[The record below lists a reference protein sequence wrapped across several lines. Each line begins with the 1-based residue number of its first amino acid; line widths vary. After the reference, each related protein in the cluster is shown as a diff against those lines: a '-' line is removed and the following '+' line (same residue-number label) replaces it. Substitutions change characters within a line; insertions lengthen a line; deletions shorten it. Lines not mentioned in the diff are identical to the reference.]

1 VGGLFRGYRNYRNQT
16 CLSDMYV
23 KLLMLLCFS
32 SLFGGASSAQ
42 TIESNSNRERN
53 FAFEVK
59 QIDEFFERFNYEERS
74 LIISYVK
81 LNYPGITINR
91 ESLVQGLFNRQN
103 RSWVKSDLDAFFQ
116 TVDDKS
122 RPVYLDFYDQDW
134 YAQTVCKFKYKGRPV
149 DVVILMKIQQ
159 TGNGGAKWVIVN
171 AYSPLF
177 VPESSSL
184 KLPEKEKGERFL
196 NPMSHATNFIS
207 LSKAL
212 NDKPNILDY
221 LDAGFLQSGG
231 SRAFLKE
238 LLNNQLS
245 YQYVKEIKYHFL
257 QVDGWIFT
265 VNYFQR
271 QSINSGWLINRLE
284 KATETDKDHFR
295 RSLFHQK

>member
-1 VGGLFRGYRNYRNQT
+1 
-16 CLSDMYV
+16 MYI

-32 SLFGGASSAQ
+32 SLLTEGPFAQ

-59 QIDEFFERFNYEERS
+59 QIDEFLERFNYEKNS
-74 LIISYVK
+74 LIVSFVK
-81 LNYPGITINR
+81 LKYPDIIIDR

-103 RSWVKSDLDAFFQ
+103 KSWVTTDLDSFLQ
-116 TVDDKS
+116 TVT
-122 RPVYLDFYDQDW
+122 REPEPVYLDFYDHDW
-134 YAQTVCKFKYKGRPV
+134 YAETLCKFKYKGKLI
-149 DVVILMKIQQ
+149 DVMILMKIQQ
-159 TGNGGAKWVIVN
+159 TSNGGAKWMIVH
-171 AYSPLF
+171 AYSRLF
-177 VPESSSL
+177 APENISI
-184 KLPEKEKGERFL
+184 KLPGNESGKKFL

-212 NDKPNILDY
+212 NDKPNVLDY
-221 LDAGFLQSGG
+221 LDSNFLRSGS

-238 LLNNQLS
+238 LLNNQLH

-265 VNYFQR
+265 VNYFNR
-271 QSINSGWLINRLE
+271 QSINSGWLINRLDR
-284 KATETDKDHFR
+284 ATETEKDLFR

>member
-1 VGGLFRGYRNYRNQT
+1 M
-16 CLSDMYV
+16 CA
-23 KLLMLLCFS
+23 KLLLLLFFS
-32 SLFGGASSAQ
+32 GLLWKNSSAQ

-59 QIDEFFERFNYEERS
+59 QIDEFLERFNYEKGS

-81 LNYPGITINR
+81 LNYPGTIIDR

-103 RSWVKSDLDAFFQ
+103 KSWIKTDLDSFFQ
-116 TVDDKS
+116 TITDESK
-122 RPVYLDFYDQDW
+122 PVYLDFYDHDW
-134 YAQTVCKFKYKGRPV
+134 YAEILCKFKYKGRTV

-159 TGNGGAKWVIVN
+159 ASNGGAKWMIVN
-171 AYSPLF
+171 AYSRLF
-177 VPESSSL
+177 SPESSSY
-184 KLPEKEKGERFL
+184 KLPVKRTGRKFL

-221 LDAGFLQSGG
+221 LDSNFLQSGS
-231 SRAFLKE
+231 SRAFVRE
-238 LLNNQLS
+238 LLNNQLQ

-265 VNYFQR
+265 VNYFNR
-271 QSINSGWLINRLE
+271 QSINSGWLINRLDRATDKE
-284 KATETDKDHFR
+284 KAAFR
-295 RSLFHQK
+295 RSLFHQ